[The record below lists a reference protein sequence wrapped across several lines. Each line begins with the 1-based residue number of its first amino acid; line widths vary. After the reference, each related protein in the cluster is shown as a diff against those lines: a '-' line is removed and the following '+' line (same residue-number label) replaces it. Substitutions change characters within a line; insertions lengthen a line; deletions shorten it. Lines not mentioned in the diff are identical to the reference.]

1 MSDPRTAP
9 AGWYPEPSGAE
20 GQRWWDGTQWTEY
33 ATPLAAPPVAPQ
45 PVQQQPA
52 YGEYAPQPAQ
62 QHLPYGQATVSTV
75 DAATPTST
83 VWIWLIVALPAL
95 GFVPFLLVD
104 WQRILE
110 LSVDAQY
117 SSSPAAQLAV
127 YSDPWYIVSSLSGWA
142 IAALIVLF
150 AYFDRRELVKRG
162 FERPFHWAW
171 AFFAL
176 FTSLVYVIGRS
187 VVVRRR
193 SGRGMAPMWA
203 AIAVTVVITVAGFAW
218 FATFMM
224 MAFETVYEQAG
235 LY

>member
-33 ATPLAAPPVAPQ
+33 ATPLAAPPAAPQ

-52 YGEYAPQPAQ
+52 FGEHAPRPAQ
-62 QHLPYGQATVSTV
+62 QPLPYGQATVSTV

-95 GFVPFLLVD
+95 GFVPFLLID

-127 YSDPWYIVSSLSGWA
+127 YSDPWYVVSSLSGWA

-150 AYFDRRELVKRG
+150 AYFDRRELVERG

-187 VVVRRR
+187 VVVKRR
-193 SGRGMAPMWA
+193 SGRGMAPMWV
-203 AIAVTVVITVAGFAW
+203 AIAVTVVIMVAAIAW
-218 FATFMM
+218 FATFMI
-224 MAFETVYEQAG
+224 MAFETAYEQAS